1 MKNKVK
7 KIKNEIVKF
16 ATLMTTL
23 GIAILT
29 LSRQLYGFDYNQNT
43 NRLNKNTKQQ
53 CYGYIIS
60 YNDV

>member
-23 GIAILT
+23 GIVILT
-29 LSRQLYGFDYNQNT
+29 LSR
-43 NRLNKNTKQQ
+43 
-53 CYGYIIS
+53 
-60 YNDV
+60 

>member
-7 KIKNEIVKF
+7 KIKNEIIKF

-29 LSRQLYGFDYNQNT
+29 LSR
-43 NRLNKNTKQQ
+43 
-53 CYGYIIS
+53 
-60 YNDV
+60 

>member
-16 ATLMTTL
+16 AALMTTLL

-29 LSRQLYGFDYNQNT
+29 LTR
-43 NRLNKNTKQQ
+43 
-53 CYGYIIS
+53 
-60 YNDV
+60 

>member
-16 ATLMTTL
+16 ATLMVTL

-29 LSRQLYGFDYNQNT
+29 LTR
-43 NRLNKNTKQQ
+43 
-53 CYGYIIS
+53 
-60 YNDV
+60 